1 MGRVEGKI
9 ALITGG
15 ARGLGEATSRT
26 LATEGATVILTD
38 VLDEEGMSVAKEI
51 NEAGGKAEYLHQD
64 VTDEARWNEITGE
77 IVEKYGR
84 IDVVVNNAGIV
95 VDATVEDTTLE
106 DWRRVNS
113 INSEAVFLGTRAA
126 IAVMK
131 NQTPIGGSIVNISS
145 IAGLVGIENLAAY
158 NASKGAVRM
167 FSKSAALHV
176 AKSGYKIRV
185 NSVHPSYTWTPMVQ
199 FLGDNTGDRDGFFD
213 ALGAMHPLGRPGVP
227 MDIAWGVLYLASDE
241 STWVTGSELVIDGG
255 ITAG

>member
-15 ARGLGEATSRT
+15 SRGLGEATGRL
-26 LATEGATVILTD
+26 LAKEGATVILTD
-38 VLDEEGMSVAKEI
+38 LLDKEG
-51 NEAGGKAEYLHQD
+51 EALAASIIAEGGTAEYIHQD
-64 VTDEARWNEITGE
+64 VTDEASWDT
-77 IVEKYGR
+77 IVSGIMDRHGR
-84 IDVVVNNAGIV
+84 LDVVVNNAGIV
-95 VDATVEDTTLE
+95 LDANVEDTTLE
-106 DWRRVNS
+106 GWRHVNA

-126 IAVMK
+126 INVMK
-131 NQTPIGGSIVNISS
+131 DQDPKGGSIVNISS

-158 NASKGAVRM
+158 NASKGAVRL

-176 AKSGYKIRV
+176 AKAGYKIRV

-199 FLGDNTGDRDGFFD
+199 LLGDNTGDRDAFFK
-213 ALGAMHPLGRPGVP
+213 ALGAAHPLGRPGIP

-255 ITAG
+255 ITAQ